1 MPQPTQATRHIAIDT
16 PLGDDVLLLRSFSGH
31 EEISR
36 LFEFDL
42 DLLSEDY
49 EINFDDIIGQNV
61 TIRMELPEGGTAL
74 LERITSIVLCKAF
87 QPASSLPSTGQRWCP
102 GCGF

>member
-1 MPQPTQATRHIAIDT
+1 MPKPTQATRNIAIDT
-16 PLGDDVLLLRSFSGH
+16 PLGEDVLLLRSFSGH

-61 TIRMELPEGGTAL
+61 TIRMEHLRLPYFSGKNSAGHH
-74 LERITSIVLCKAF
+74 
-87 QPASSLPSTGQRWCP
+87 QASLQ
-102 GCGF
+102 

>member
-1 MPQPTQATRHIAIDT
+1 MPKPTQATRNIAIDT
-16 PLGDDVLLLRSFSGH
+16 PLGEDVLLLRSFSGH

-61 TIRMELPEGGTAL
+61 TIRMELPEGGQGNNGAL
-74 LERITSIVLCKAF
+74 VMVPYPNLRLPYFPGKNGAGHH
-87 QPASSLPSTGQRWCP
+87 QASLQ
-102 GCGF
+102 